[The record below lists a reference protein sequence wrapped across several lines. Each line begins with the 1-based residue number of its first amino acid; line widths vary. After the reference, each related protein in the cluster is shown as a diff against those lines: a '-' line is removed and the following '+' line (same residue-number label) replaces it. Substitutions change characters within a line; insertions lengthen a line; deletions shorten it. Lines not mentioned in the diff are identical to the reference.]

1 MTRRAAIIGTI
12 VLSAAVTG
20 CAAKLPQAAEHRP
33 LKEGMAGTDIAV
45 PPFARAPYEPIS
57 ATDVVAIATRE
68 WRLFGQPID
77 DDPPGTRPPPLPEEK
92 PEREPGLWE
101 RVGEY
106 WWIALG
112 PDARQGAWT
121 GEHDETG
128 YVFRADEDA
137 KYAWSAAFVS
147 YVMRVAGAGN
157 RFPYSEN
164 HSDYINIARE
174 SGPGSL
180 LTAMRLTD
188 YAPVPGDL
196 ICEGRGRRGARLTF
210 DDLPTQDRFPSHCD
224 IVVAHQGEAISVIG
238 GNVDDAVTMKH
249 VPVTP
254 DGKLATPDG
263 TVLDTRYTWLT
274 VLRVNYSAPPA
285 LAGPTS

>member
-1 MTRRAAIIGTI
+1 MVGAIA
-12 VLSAAVTG
+12 LSAAVAG
-20 CAAKLPQAAEHRP
+20 CAAKPPTAERRP
-33 LKEGMAGTDIAV
+33 PKEGMAGTDIAV
-45 PPFARAPYEPIS
+45 PPFARDAYEPIS
-57 ATDVVAIATRE
+57 AESVVAIAMRE

-77 DDPPGTRPPPLPEEK
+77 DDPPGTRPPPPPDQK
-92 PEREPGLWE
+92 PEREPGLWQ

-106 WWIALG
+106 WWTALG

-121 GEHDETG
+121 GKHDSTG
-128 YVFRADEDA
+128 YVFPADEDG
-137 KYAWSAAFVS
+137 KYAWSAAFIS
-147 YVMRVAGAGN
+147 YVMRIAGAEN

-180 LTAMRLTD
+180 LTAERLTD

-210 DDLPTQDRFPSHCD
+210 DDLPTDFRFPAHCD
-224 IVVAHQGEAISVIG
+224 IVVARQGEAISVIG

-263 TVLDTRYTWLT
+263 TVLDTRYAWLT
-274 VLRVNYSAPPA
+274 VIRVNYPGTPAPATPP
-285 LAGPTS
+285 GPTS